1 MIWPPTGF
9 KHLAVSTV
17 SLYLRDRVV
26 LLSKF
31 NHNPRWKIIL
41 PWVVGNFVIDDL
53 FRYSY
58 NTSHGEVPFLVYN
71 ILDVAWSPWSPGREQ
86 NVNNQ
91 QGHQSSK
98 KEEEARSMSTT
109 SRFSFPAFTFL
120 IYM

>member
-1 MIWPPTGF
+1 M
-9 KHLAVSTV
+9 
-17 SLYLRDRVV
+17 
-26 LLSKF
+26 
-31 NHNPRWKIIL
+31 
-41 PWVVGNFVIDDL
+41 GNFVINDL

-71 ILDVAWSPWSPGREQ
+71 ILDVAWLPWSPGRKQ